1 MNQGVTPVILRLPC
15 DSSPLLG
22 GCWGCL
28 GPALGS
34 GSPELWRVR
43 QGQAQ
48 VADRGEIHW
57 SVVTAHGEFRKYP
70 DAEDEYRIN
79 DLLIN
84 S

>member
-43 QGQAQ
+43 QAQ

-57 SVVTAHGEFRKYP
+57 SVVTGHGEFRKYP
-70 DAEDEYRIN
+70 DAEDEYWIN
-79 DLLIN
+79 DLHVN